1 MERQVPDV
9 FNVFA
14 LGEIQ
19 EILTAPNLQNNFN
32 VRVAVEFKKIFYK
45 IYKIYIQISSLKLML
60 KFAIG
65 EIQEILR
72 APCTSA
78 HFAFPTVMSIPKSPK
93 LPIS

>member
-19 EILTAPNLQNNFN
+19 EILTAPNLQNNFFN
-32 VRVAVEFKKIFYK
+32 VRVAVEFKKIF
-45 IYKIYIQISSLKLML
+45 YKIYIQISSLKLML

>member
-32 VRVAVEFKKIFYK
+32 VRVAVEFKKYFIR
-45 IYKIYIQISSLKLML
+45 YIRYISKL
-60 KFAIG
+60 A
-65 EIQEILR
+65 
-72 APCTSA
+72 
-78 HFAFPTVMSIPKSPK
+78 V
-93 LPIS
+93 